1 MMKMQR
7 FLPLLLA
14 MACTTFV
21 LAQTPPA
28 QTPPAQ
34 TPPAQNPPAQTSPA
48 STAAP
53 AAQQAPA
60 AAVPAQGPPAQTPA
74 TPTQTPP
81 GQTAPAQTAPAR
93 TASDREFVMDD
104 VSLTEMI
111 DILAKRMKINYILDK
126 RVNGSVT
133 IHTYGEVKPVDYMPL
148 LMTILRVNQA
158 TMVQVGDLYR
168 IVPTSAVSSLPI
180 DPVTNADPKTMPD
193 DERMILNLVFLKYAT
208 AAEMEKL
215 IHPFLGEGASDS
227 IYEAANLL
235 LIQDNS
241 RNMKRTMD
249 LISQFDSDLFAGQR
263 VKLYDITNS
272 RPSDLVKELDS
283 VFKAYSLSD
292 KSSVHFVPVDR
303 INTIIAVAPNP
314 GIFTQVKEWIDKLD
328 IPVKLTAGTLN
339 NYVYR
344 LKYGNAATVAMAIMA
359 LYSGDPMA
367 LIGMSANANSSMYAA
382 GMGLNGTGGMGM
394 GGGMGGNMGMGIGGY
409 GPGGYGGG
417 AYGAGGYSSGGYGG
431 NQYGGGGYTNPYA
444 GNRTVPAG
452 PAPAAGAGVGGAGLT
467 GQYLGTNAA
476 GTTGMAL
483 PPNMP
488 HVIPNPFDNTLLIQ
502 GTPQDYEQIKNLL
515 LQLDVAPRQ
524 VLIEAKIYE
533 VDLSNDFAMGVE
545 SALQART
552 ANPPQY
558 TGGTGGTL
566 SASRWLAATAG
577 SAGLNLTTG
586 LLVSKSRELLALI
599 TASES
604 KTKGKLIS
612 APSIIATDS
621 VAATMNVGSQVPV
634 LTSQGVAGGVQSG
647 GSSVF
652 ANTISNQST
661 GITLNIIAH
670 VNSSGVVTMV
680 INQQVSAPVPPA
692 ASSSIQSP
700 SFSNR
705 SVSTQLTVQD
715 GDMVAIGGAI
725 QESKTESSGGVPLL
739 HRLPLIGAAF
749 GAKSYNTSRTELI
762 IFLTPRVIY
771 DTTQILDATEEIKT
785 NLKRVGKMM
794 RDDHQ
799 Q

>member
-1 MMKMQR
+1 MMNMQR
-7 FLPLLLA
+7 FLQLLLA
-14 MACTTFV
+14 TAWTTLV

-34 TPPAQNPPAQTSPA
+34 TPPAQTTP
-48 STAAP
+48 
-53 AAQQAPA
+53 PA

-74 TPTQTPP
+74 TPA
-81 GQTAPAQTAPAR
+81 QTAPAQTAPAR
-93 TASDREFVMDD
+93 TATDREFVMDD

-168 IVPTSAVSSLPI
+168 IVPTSSVSNLPI
-180 DPVTNADPKTMPD
+180 DPVTNADPKTMPE

-208 AAEMEKL
+208 AAEMQKL

-249 LISQFDSDLFAGQR
+249 LIAQFDSDIFAAQR
-263 VKLYDITNS
+263 VKLYDIANS
-272 RPSDLVKELDS
+272 RPSDLVKELET
-283 VFKAYSLSD
+283 VFKAYSMSD

-314 GIFTQVKEWIDKLD
+314 GIFPQVKEWIDKLD

-367 LIGMSANANSSMYAA
+367 LIGMAANANSSMYAA

-394 GGGMGGNMGMGIGGY
+394 GGGMGGYGGGMGMGGGM
-409 GPGGYGGG
+409 GGYGGG
-417 AYGAGGYSSGGYGG
+417 GYAGGGYSAGGYGG
-431 NQYGGGGYTNPYA
+431 NQYGGGYPNPYG
-444 GNRTVPAG
+444 GNRTAPAG
-452 PAPAAGAGVGGAGLT
+452 PGVGTAAGAGVGGAGLT
-467 GQYLGTNAA
+467 GQYLGPNAGGA
-476 GTTGMAL
+476 TGMAL

-533 VDLSNDFAMGVE
+533 VDLSNDFSMGVE

-552 ANPPQY
+552 ANPSQY
-558 TGGTGGTL
+558 NGGTGGTPT
-566 SASRWLAATAG
+566 ASRWLAATAG
-577 SAGLNLTTG
+577 AAGLNLTTG
-586 LLVSKSRELLALI
+586 LLVSKSRELLAMI
-599 TASES
+599 TANES
-604 KTKGKLIS
+604 RTKGKLIS

-670 VNSSGVVTMV
+670 VNSSGVVTMT

-739 HRLPLIGAAF
+739 HRLPLVGAAF

-794 RDDHQ
+794 KDDRQ